1 MLFSEERNNEKKRY
15 RLISEAEKS
24 KKAYIYKYVSVFWKA
39 VFVDDLFVGE
49 NSNLESVMAAKNFRG
64 ELF

>member
-1 MLFSEERNNEKKRY
+1 MKRNAIGWFLKQNKE
-15 RLISEAEKS
+15 